1 MDVQSESTFLT
12 EVVGILN
19 EHGFDGVSR
28 CVEILINEAMR
39 IERNNALKAGPYER
53 SENRKG
59 YANGFKPKTV
69 RSRIG
74 NLTFEVPQVRGDVSF
89 YPSALERGIRSERAL
104 KVAIGEMYV
113 NGISTR
119 RVTKVVEEMR
129 GLQISS
135 SDVSRASA
143 LLDDEL
149 NKWRNRPLGTIKY
162 LILDARYEK
171 VRIDGSVVSAAVLIA
186 TGVQPDGHRSVLGVS
201 VSLSEAE
208 VHWRSFLT
216 SLMERGMHGVVCVT
230 ADDHSGLTAALNA
243 VLPGVKRQRC
253 QFHLQQNAGH
263 YVPKVSMREE
273 VAASIRAVFNAPDKT
288 EANRLLQQAI
298 VKYKKKAS
306 QLAEWMDINI
316 PQGLTVFDL
325 PEKVRKKLRTTN
337 GVERLNRELA
347 RRTKIAGLFP
357 NTDSLLRLS
366 SALLMEISEEWE
378 TGKAYIKL

>member
-1 MDVQSESTFLT
+1 MNVQSETTFLT

-28 CVEILINEAMR
+28 CVEILVNEAMLV
-39 IERNNALKAGPYER
+39 ERSHVLKAGPYER
-53 SENRKG
+53 SEDRKG

-69 RSRIG
+69 RSRLG
-74 NLTFEVPQVRGDVSF
+74 NLTFEVPQVRGDISF

-119 RVTKVVEEMR
+119 RVTKVVEEMC
-129 GLQISS
+129 GLSISS
-135 SDVSRASA
+135 SDVSRAAA
-143 LLDDEL
+143 LLDEEL
-149 NKWRNRPLGTIKY
+149 NKWRSRPLGAIKY

-171 VRIDGSVVSAAVLIA
+171 VRIDGSVVSAAVLVA
-186 TGVQPDGHRSVLGVS
+186 TGVQSDGHRSVLGVD

-208 VHWRSFLT
+208 IHWRSFLT
-216 SLMERGMHGVVCVT
+216 SLLERGMHGVIYVT
-230 ADDHSGLTAALNA
+230 ADNHSSLTAALNA
-243 VLPGVKRQRC
+243 VMPGVKRQRC

-263 YVPKVSMREE
+263 YVPKVSMLEE

-298 VKYKKKAS
+298 VKYKKKDS
-306 QLAEWMDINI
+306 QLAEWMEINV
-316 PQGLTVFDL
+316 PQGLTVFEL

-337 GVERLNRELA
+337 GVERLNMEIA

-357 NTDSLLRLS
+357 NTDSLLRLT

-378 TGKAYIKL
+378 TGKTYMRL

>member
-1 MDVQSESTFLT
+1 MQ
-12 EVVGILN
+12 
-19 EHGFDGVSR
+19 
-28 CVEILINEAMR
+28 
-39 IERNNALKAGPYER
+39 
-53 SENRKG
+53 
-59 YANGFKPKTV
+59 
-69 RSRIG
+69 
-74 NLTFEVPQVRGDVSF
+74 
-89 YPSALERGIRSERAL
+89 
-104 KVAIGEMYV
+104 
-113 NGISTR
+113 
-119 RVTKVVEEMR
+119 
-129 GLQISS
+129 
-135 SDVSRASA
+135 
-143 LLDDEL
+143 
-149 NKWRNRPLGTIKY
+149 
-162 LILDARYEK
+162 
-171 VRIDGSVVSAAVLIA
+171 
-186 TGVQPDGHRSVLGVS
+186 
-201 VSLSEAE
+201 
-208 VHWRSFLT
+208 
-216 SLMERGMHGVVCVT
+216 
-230 ADDHSGLTAALNA
+230 
-243 VLPGVKRQRC
+243 VKRQRC

>member
-1 MDVQSESTFLT
+1 VDVQSESTFLT

-119 RVTKVVEEMR
+119 RVTKVVEEMC

-143 LLDDEL
+143 LLDEEL

-316 PQGLTVFDL
+316 PQGLPVFDL

>member
-119 RVTKVVEEMR
+119 RVTKVVEEMC

-143 LLDDEL
+143 LLDEEL

>member
-119 RVTKVVEEMR
+119 RVTKVVEEMC

-143 LLDDEL
+143 LLDEEL

-298 VKYKKKAS
+298 VKYKK
-306 QLAEWMDINI
+306 
-316 PQGLTVFDL
+316 PL
-325 PEKVRKKLRTTN
+325 PAFSWVAPTYC
-337 GVERLNRELA
+337 V
-347 RRTKIAGLFP
+347 
-357 NTDSLLRLS
+357 
-366 SALLMEISEEWE
+366 
-378 TGKAYIKL
+378 

>member
-119 RVTKVVEEMR
+119 RVTKVVEEMC

-143 LLDDEL
+143 LLDEEL

-378 TGKAYIKL
+378 TGRAYIKL

>member
-59 YANGFKPKTV
+59 YANGFRPKTV

-119 RVTKVVEEMR
+119 RVTKVVEEMC

-143 LLDDEL
+143 LLDEEL

>member
-1 MDVQSESTFLT
+1 M
-12 EVVGILN
+12 
-19 EHGFDGVSR
+19 
-28 CVEILINEAMR
+28 C
-39 IERNNALKAGPYER
+39 
-53 SENRKG
+53 
-59 YANGFKPKTV
+59 
-69 RSRIG
+69 
-74 NLTFEVPQVRGDVSF
+74 
-89 YPSALERGIRSERAL
+89 
-104 KVAIGEMYV
+104 
-113 NGISTR
+113 
-119 RVTKVVEEMR
+119 

-143 LLDDEL
+143 LLDEEL

>member
-1 MDVQSESTFLT
+1 VDVQSESTFLT

-119 RVTKVVEEMR
+119 RVTKVVEEMC

-143 LLDDEL
+143 LLDEEL